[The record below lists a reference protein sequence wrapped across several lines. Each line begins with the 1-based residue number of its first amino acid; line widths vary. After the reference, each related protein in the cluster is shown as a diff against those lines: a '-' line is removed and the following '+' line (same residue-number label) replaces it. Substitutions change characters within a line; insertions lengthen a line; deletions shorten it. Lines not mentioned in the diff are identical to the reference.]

1 MSLRMTMRRSLA
13 VYALASTLA
22 LASTAHAQPKGG
34 ANIPPDKMAEAKSY
48 FEAGAKA
55 FDAGDFETAIQAFT
69 QAYKIVPRDNLVF
82 SIAQAHRRQYVA
94 TGDDIHAKAAIDFYR

>member
-1 MSLRMTMRRSLA
+1 MHLRGPKRRSSIAGVLALALA
-13 VYALASTLA
+13 V
-22 LASTAHAQPKGG
+22 ASTAHAQPKGSV
-34 ANIPPDKMAEAKSY
+34 PPEKMAEAKSY

-82 SIAQAHRRQYVA
+82 SIAQAH
-94 TGDDIHAKAAIDFYR
+94 